1 MPLFALQLIRN
12 RRRCSNDGAYLQF
25 IWLIYLLLTK
35 GVKIWNY
42 VIFSY
47 IEGCLLV
54 LIFNTCLI
62 VFMNYKKFM
71 GIIGFS
77 P

>member
-1 MPLFALQLIRN
+1 M
-12 RRRCSNDGAYLQF
+12 
-25 IWLIYLLLTK
+25 
-35 GVKIWNY
+35 
-42 VIFSY
+42 IFSY

-77 P
+77 PRVINLVIFSAK